1 MSDLMRS
8 RRAVL
13 AQLGVLALTGVLPRT
28 VRAAAD
34 PVITV
39 YKSRSC
45 GCCANWVRHMT
56 AAGFKVNAIDT
67 DDVDAVKA
75 QMGIRPQYASCH
87 TGVIGKYVVEG
98 HVPADL
104 VKKLLKEQ
112 PVALGL
118 AVPGMPVGSPGM
130 EQGPA
135 EHYDVML
142 LARDGSAKVFA
153 KR

>member
-1 MSDLMRS
+1 MSDLVLS

-13 AQLGVLALTGVLPRT
+13 AQLGVLALAGAWPRDAH
-28 VRAAAD
+28 AAAD

-39 YKSRSC
+39 YKSRTC
-45 GCCANWVRHMT
+45 GCCTNWVRHMT
-56 AAGFKVNAIDT
+56 ASGFKVNAVDT

-75 QMGIRPQYASCH
+75 QMGVRPQYASCH
-87 TGVIGKYVVEG
+87 TGIIGKYIVEG

-104 VKKLLKEQ
+104 VKKMLKEQ

-130 EQGPA
+130 EQGPP

-142 LARDGSAKVFA
+142 LARDGSAKVYA